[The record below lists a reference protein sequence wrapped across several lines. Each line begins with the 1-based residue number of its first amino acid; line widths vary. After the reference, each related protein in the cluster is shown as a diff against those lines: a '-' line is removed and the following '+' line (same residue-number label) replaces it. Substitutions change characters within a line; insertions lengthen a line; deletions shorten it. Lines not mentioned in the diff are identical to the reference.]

1 MKAKLDTDKEI
12 FIRVEWKSYVNDERD
27 AFCLS
32 GILAE
37 EDLTHWIGLAGEDCV
52 QGGAGV
58 PARMQGNTP

>member
-1 MKAKLDTDKEI
+1 MY
-12 FIRVEWKSYVNDERD
+12 KSCCKDVNGHFL
-27 AFCLS
+27 FCLS